1 MIVPNTTL
9 VFYNK
14 TFSNFGDFNCH
25 YNNMKIRTKQLPI
38 QQSLKNNHLISF
50 KVN

>member
-14 TFSNFGDFNCH
+14 TLSNFGDFNWH
-25 YNNMKIRTKQLPI
+25 YNNMKTGTKQLPI
-38 QQSLKNNHLISF
+38 QQALKNNHLISF
-50 KVN
+50 RVN